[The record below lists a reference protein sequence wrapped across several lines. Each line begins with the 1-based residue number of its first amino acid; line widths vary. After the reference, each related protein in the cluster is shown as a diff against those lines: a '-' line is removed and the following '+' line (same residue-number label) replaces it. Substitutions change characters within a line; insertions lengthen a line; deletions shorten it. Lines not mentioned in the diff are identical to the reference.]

1 MDGKKEEEEENAMI
15 KANTLSLFC
24 INLNTFQNNIKHFI
38 MENGIFYIHSK
49 LEISS
54 NNNSNNYN
62 NNAIKTK

>member
-24 INLNTFQNNIKHFI
+24 INQNNIKHFI